1 VKRPRVEYWAP
12 AVVWLVVMFA
22 FSTDMMSS
30 QETSRFIVPIL
41 TFFFPRFSPEE
52 ITLWHGVIRKLAHIA
67 EYFFLACLVYRSV
80 RFEYSDLRG
89 SKLRTIAFVIIAAL
103 LDEYHQSLT
112 VSRTASIVDV
122 GYDCLG
128 AVWAL
133 WLITAYENR
142 RLRPHS
148 VL

>member
-1 VKRPRVEYWAP
+1 VKSPSVEYWAP

-41 TFFFPRFSPEE
+41 TFFFPSFSPEE
-52 ITLWHGVIRKLAHIA
+52 ITLWHGVIRKFAHIA
-67 EYFFLACLVYRSV
+67 EYFLLACLVYRTI
-80 RFEYSDLRG
+80 RFKYPDLLG
-89 SKLRTIAFVIIAAL
+89 SKLRTIAFVTIAAL

-112 VSRTASIVDV
+112 VSRTASIIDV

-133 WLITAYENR
+133 WLITSYESR